1 MYNNNNNIIK
11 MAFVWMLT
19 MIENTWNGE
28 EYNVELYK
36 NLNGVHNFLLE
47 NWKSWRY
54 RADME
59 EGYGP
64 KCPKLDDIEKKIL
77 FNQELILAEFGGDY
91 YYNIFIKI
99 EKKFIIDTDSLLP
112 SS

>member
-1 MYNNNNNIIK
+1 

-19 MIENTWNGE
+19 TIENTWNGE
-28 EYNVELYK
+28 EYNVELYR
-36 NLNGVHNFLLE
+36 NVCGVHNFLLE
-47 NWKSWRY
+47 NWNSWRY

-64 KCPKLDDIEKKIL
+64 KCPKLEDIEKKIRV
-77 FNQELILAEFGGDY
+77 NQTEIILAEFGGDY
-91 YYNIFIKI
+91 HYSIFVKM
-99 EKKFIIDTDSLLP
+99 EKKFIINSDLSLP